1 MDEVLELVDVLA
13 DFGLDGAFAWLL
25 RLIGMLA
32 ILAGLG
38 LWLFTDMGLL
48 VVPAALIVVGVV
60 LLVIPQILLA
70 FVELAG

>member
-1 MDEVLELVDVLA
+1 MDEVLELVDVFA
-13 DFGLDGAFAWLL
+13 DFGLEGAFAWLL

-48 VVPAALIVVGVV
+48 VVPAVLMVVGVV
-60 LLVIPQILLA
+60 LLAVPQILLA

>member
-60 LLVIPQILLA
+60 FLVIPQILLA